1 MRYCGPTN
9 ASFAQPVPE
18 DGAAFSADH
27 LSPRSIQTTSLMGAL
42 LFQQHQQREA
52 QKDAAENT
60 TPPGRDKGV
69 KRRRV
74 VKRDPNKPSPKAWS
88 AEEVQRFKD
97 LIEKEGPGGWE
108 KKSVKLGSG
117 RSAKAL
123 HTRWLREQGRIV
135 DRPRGLTTSTS
146 AESSPVRLLHP
157 NTPACPKPV
166 PPSRPIVSALQPP
179 IADKL
184 MVVVARQ
191 GHDASSTKSK
201 SAGSRPRPAKA
212 GSAKAS
218 SAKAAQ
224 KKPASSSS
232 DSDDGSAPKRRR
244 RIGTRDPNKP
254 SPKAWSEEE
263 VERFKQLID
272 ADGPGSW

>member
-157 NTPACPKPV
+157 NTPARPKPV
-166 PPSRPIVSALQPP
+166 PSRPIGSALQP
-179 IADKL
+179 
-184 MVVVARQ
+184 
-191 GHDASSTKSK
+191 
-201 SAGSRPRPAKA
+201 SR
-212 GSAKAS
+212 S
-218 SAKAAQ
+218 Q
-224 KKPASSSS
+224 
-232 DSDDGSAPKRRR
+232 
-244 RIGTRDPNKP
+244 TN
-254 SPKAWSEEE
+254 
-263 VERFKQLID
+263 
-272 ADGPGSW
+272 

>member
-1 MRYCGPTN
+1 
-9 ASFAQPVPE
+9 
-18 DGAAFSADH
+18 
-27 LSPRSIQTTSLMGAL
+27 MGAL

-146 AESSPVRLLHP
+146 AESSPVRLFAPKHTCLSETRSV
-157 NTPACPKPV
+157 TPYRA
-166 PPSRPIVSALQPP
+166 STAAQP

-218 SAKAAQ
+218 SAKGAQ
-224 KKPASSSS
+224 KKAASSSS

-254 SPKAWSEEE
+254 SPKAWSEDE

>member
-1 MRYCGPTN
+1 
-9 ASFAQPVPE
+9 
-18 DGAAFSADH
+18 
-27 LSPRSIQTTSLMGAL
+27 MGAL

-123 HTRWLREQGRIV
+123 HTR
-135 DRPRGLTTSTS
+135 
-146 AESSPVRLLHP
+146 
-157 NTPACPKPV
+157 
-166 PPSRPIVSALQPP
+166 
-179 IADKL
+179 
-184 MVVVARQ
+184 
-191 GHDASSTKSK
+191 
-201 SAGSRPRPAKA
+201 
-212 GSAKAS
+212 
-218 SAKAAQ
+218 
-224 KKPASSSS
+224 
-232 DSDDGSAPKRRR
+232 
-244 RIGTRDPNKP
+244 
-254 SPKAWSEEE
+254 
-263 VERFKQLID
+263 
-272 ADGPGSW
+272 

>member
-1 MRYCGPTN
+1 MVGLTPRGLRSAGSPRAAGMAAAFAPAGSDADNGQLETLVSDADDGPPSEPVESLKLELSVSVFCDPPLRWRRIAARPRLRTRYCCSTN

-52 QKDAAENT
+52 QKDAAEDT
-60 TPPGRDKGV
+60 TPPGNKGV

-157 NTPACPKPV
+157 NTPPV
-166 PPSRPIVSALQPP
+166 RNPFRHAL
-179 IADKL
+179 
-184 MVVVARQ
+184 
-191 GHDASSTKSK
+191 
-201 SAGSRPRPAKA
+201 
-212 GSAKAS
+212 
-218 SAKAAQ
+218 
-224 KKPASSSS
+224 
-232 DSDDGSAPKRRR
+232 
-244 RIGTRDPNKP
+244 
-254 SPKAWSEEE
+254 
-263 VERFKQLID
+263 
-272 ADGPGSW
+272 